1 MRRSLYASTA
11 IHAAILLWVAFGG
24 TLFRGSPEMEFEVT
38 GVTIL
43 SVSEFEAM
51 TAGVEPK
58 PVVLET
64 PVAPPQAE
72 ESAAPDA
79 PAPEEAPPPVEQP
92 EEAPEPAPD
101 TQPEPPAPEAP
112 QTEVTDQIAALP
124 TPSGAP
130 DLPPSERPTPR
141 EAPRVAPVPAP
152 APEPDVETAPEVLDQ
167 PVNPDTS
174 DAPAEE
180 APQTAPEEATTEIVT
195 EAETPSGGPVAPVAS
210 LRPPPRPARPT
221 PPAQPTETAA
231 PSPEP
236 EPTPQPEPETDP
248 LADAIASAV
257 ADANATQTAQPAAP
271 SGPALTQGVRDGF
284 RIAVQACWNV
294 GALSTEALG
303 TTVVVAFDMG
313 RDGVPVGSSL
323 RLLEFSGGSETA
335 AQQAYEAAR
344 RAVIRCGANGYD
356 LPEESYDRWR
366 QVELV
371 FNPEGMRLR

>member
-24 TLFRGSPEMEFEVT
+24 SLFRESPETEFEVT

-43 SVSEFEAM
+43 SVSEFEAL
-51 TAGVEPK
+51 TAGVEPT

-64 PVAPPQAE
+64 PVAPPQVE
-72 ESAAPDA
+72 ESAAPA
-79 PAPEEAPPPVEQP
+79 PPAPEEAPPPVEQP

-112 QTEVTDQIAALP
+112 QAEVTDQIAALP
-124 TPSGAP
+124 TPSGTP
-130 DLPPSERPTPR
+130 DLPPSDTPTPR
-141 EAPRVAPVPAP
+141 EAPRVAPMPAP

-180 APQTAPEEATTEIVT
+180 APETAPEEATTEIVT

-221 PPAQPTETAA
+221 PPAEPTETAA
-231 PSPEP
+231 APEP
-236 EPTPQPEPETDP
+236 EPEADP

-257 ADANATQTAQPAAP
+257 ADANATETAQPAAP
-271 SGPALTQGVRDGF
+271 SGPTLTQGARDGF

-303 TTVVVAFDMG
+303 TTVVVSFDMA
-313 RDGVPVGSSL
+313 RDGKPEQPTI
-323 RLLEFSGGSETA
+323 RLLEFSGGSEAA

-344 RAVIRCGANGYD
+344 RAIIRCGVNGYD

>member
-24 TLFRGSPEMEFEVT
+24 SLFRESPETEFEVT

-43 SVSEFEAM
+43 SVSEFEAL
-51 TAGVEPK
+51 TAGVEPT

-64 PVAPPQAE
+64 PVAPPQVE
-72 ESAAPDA
+72 ESAAPA
-79 PAPEEAPPPVEQP
+79 PPAPEEAPPPVEQP

-112 QTEVTDQIAALP
+112 QAEVTDQIAALP
-124 TPSGAP
+124 TPSGTP
-130 DLPPSERPTPR
+130 DLPPSDTPTPR
-141 EAPRVAPVPAP
+141 EAPRVAPMPAP

-180 APQTAPEEATTEIVT
+180 APETAPEEATTEIVT

-221 PPAQPTETAA
+221 PPAEPTEAA
-231 PSPEP
+231 AAPEP
-236 EPTPQPEPETDP
+236 EPEAEVDP

-257 ADANATQTAQPAAP
+257 ADANATETAQPAAP
-271 SGPALTQGVRDGF
+271 SGPALTQGARDGF

-303 TTVVVAFDMG
+303 TTVVVAFDMA
-313 RDGVPVGSSL
+313 RDGKPEQPTI
-323 RLLEFSGGSETA
+323 RLLEFSGGSEAA

-344 RAVIRCGANGYD
+344 RAIIRCGVNGYD

>member
-11 IHAAILLWVAFGG
+11 IHAAILLWVAFGES
-24 TLFRGSPEMEFEVT
+24 LFRGSPETEFEVT

-43 SVSEFEAM
+43 SVSEFEAL
-51 TAGVEPK
+51 TAGVEPT
-58 PVVLET
+58 PDVLET

-72 ESAAPDA
+72 ESAAPD
-79 PAPEEAPPPVEQP
+79 PPTPEEAPPPVEQP

-101 TQPEPPAPEAP
+101 TQPEPPSPEAP
-112 QTEVTDQIAALP
+112 QAEVTDQIAALP
-124 TPSGAP
+124 TPSGTP
-130 DLPPSERPTPR
+130 DLPPSDTPTPR

-152 APEPDVETAPEVLDQ
+152 APEPDVETAPDVLDQ

-180 APQTAPEEATTEIVT
+180 APETAPEEATTEIVT

-221 PPAQPTETAA
+221 PPAEPEETADA
-231 PSPEP
+231 PEQEP
-236 EPTPQPEPETDP
+236 EQEPEADP
-248 LADAIASAV
+248 LADAIAGAV
-257 ADANATQTAQPAAP
+257 ADANTTETAQPAAP
-271 SGPALTQGVRDGF
+271 SGPPLTQGARDGF
-284 RIAVQACWNV
+284 RIAVQTCWNV
-294 GALSTEALG
+294 AALSTEALG
-303 TTVVVAFDMG
+303 TTVVVAFEMG

-323 RLLEFSGGSETA
+323 QLLEFSGGSEAA
-335 AQQAYEAAR
+335 AQQAYDAAR
-344 RAVIRCGANGYD
+344 RAIIRCGVNGYD

>member
-24 TLFRGSPEMEFEVT
+24 SLFRESPETEFEVT

-43 SVSEFEAM
+43 SVSEFEAL
-51 TAGVEPK
+51 TAGVEPT

-64 PVAPPQAE
+64 PVAPPQVE
-72 ESAAPDA
+72 ESAAPA
-79 PAPEEAPPPVEQP
+79 PPAPEEAPPPVEQP

-112 QTEVTDQIAALP
+112 QAEVTDQIAALP
-124 TPSGAP
+124 TPSGTP
-130 DLPPSERPTPR
+130 DLPPSDTPTPR
-141 EAPRVAPVPAP
+141 EAPRVAPMPAP

-167 PVNPDTS
+167 PVHPDTS

-180 APQTAPEEATTEIVT
+180 AHETA
-195 EAETPSGGPVAPVAS
+195 AETPSGGPVAPVAS

-221 PPAQPTETAA
+221 PPAEPTEAA
-231 PSPEP
+231 AAPEP
-236 EPTPQPEPETDP
+236 EPEAEVDP

-257 ADANATQTAQPAAP
+257 ADATATETAQPAAP
-271 SGPALTQGVRDGF
+271 SGPALTQGARDGF

-303 TTVVVAFDMG
+303 TTVVVAFDMA
-313 RDGVPVGSSL
+313 RDGKPEQPTI
-323 RLLEFSGGSETA
+323 RLLEFSGGSEAA

-344 RAVIRCGANGYD
+344 RAIIRCGVNGYD